1 MRSFNAHSPL
11 RRGLRFDGGR
21 KEKTA
26 QLVYWATPSVLIG
39 KVLLSAE
46 GRQVYGCSALLRC
59 FQRRSRGVGPVGGT
73 SWVDRRAPRAAGAC
87 SSMRARACRALTGE
101 RDVRAVAGAET
112 SVIAAHS
119 LVDADGVSGAES
131 GSGLVELDPGRK
143 DLETRAP
150 GWVDGGM
157 GYVAGVAR

>member
-1 MRSFNAHSPL
+1 M
-11 RRGLRFDGGR
+11 G
-21 KEKTA
+21 
-26 QLVYWATPSVLIG
+26 
-39 KVLLSAE
+39 
-46 GRQVYGCSALLRC
+46 
-59 FQRRSRGVGPVGGT
+59 
-73 SWVDRRAPRAAGAC
+73 
-87 SSMRARACRALTGE
+87 ALTGE